1 MYPHERSL
9 VERYQN
15 RPFAFLGVNSD
26 EDRTALKAVMAQEH
40 LPWRCWCEGGTAGP
54 IATRYRVRGW
64 PTIYVLDA
72 NGVIRYSQVRGAD
85 LDTAVETL
93 VREAE
98 SYLPPVTATLSKTTK

>member
-1 MYPHERSL
+1 MYRHERSL

-15 RPFAFLGVNSD
+15 RPFAFLGINSD
-26 EDRTALKAVMAQEH
+26 EDRGNVKDLMAREG
-40 LPWRCWCEGGTAGP
+40 LPWRCWCEGSTCGP
-54 IATRYRVRGW
+54 IATQYRVRGW

-72 NGVIRYSQVRGAD
+72 KGVIRYVQVRGAD

-98 SYLPPVTATLSKTTK
+98 AQTRH